1 VCADIHRLGRLLAQH
16 GHHPGAHPSTGLQF
30 AVIDATLAAPRLM
43 DVAEAVGLDIVC
55 IGGILNDAEE
65 LVETS
70 GTPVG
75 RVAVLWPCLG
85 HPGEAPVERPR
96 IALESVPHTDR
107 YRAQTPGEMEADLTR
122 TGAGTQ
128 SGGWLALLSC
138 YFASGES
145 VEEREAP
152 LRRTLDRQGPTRW
165 RQSAAPRSLGPE
177 EHREGIEVATRPGWS
192 EWPPGHGRRIPL
204 PVSGARYTAA

>member
-1 VCADIHRLGRLLAQH
+1 MIVLDTHIWVWWVHGDARLSPSHRHLLEEHESIGLGICAISLWEVAQLVQCGRLVLPVKTDEWFQGALAY
-16 GHHPGAHPSTGLQF
+16 PG
-30 AVIDATLAAPRLM
+30 VI
-43 DVAEAVGLDIVC
+43 VLD
-55 IGGILNDAEE
+55 L
-65 LVETS
+65 T
-70 GTPVG
+70 
-75 RVAVLWPCLG
+75 
-85 HPGEAPVERPR
+85 PR

-107 YRAQTPGEMEADLTR
+107 YRAQTPGEMEVDLTR

-165 RQSAAPRSLGPE
+165 RQSAAPR
-177 EHREGIEVATRPGWS
+177 
-192 EWPPGHGRRIPL
+192 
-204 PVSGARYTAA
+204 